1 MIRIINHRREI
12 ALPGLWH
19 DFANLFPMLDAAA
32 QDRLREDVQ
41 THGVREPVIVYAGR
55 ILDGRNRYMAARDLD
70 LDFPVADFDG
80 TPQEAL
86 AYVLST
92 NLHRRHLTESQRA
105 AVASKVANMGHGDTS
120 RFAQDAN
127 LHLGVTSAQAAEM
140 LNVSQ
145 RSVAAARKVHE
156 HGDAMLF
163 EAVERGEVA
172 VSAAAVVADL
182 PRGEQAAVVAAG
194 PKAVR
199 EKAKA
204 MREAKAVP
212 EPPAEPMDPAEAK
225 LRRDLAKL
233 TPEALIDDVVGLRAQ
248 IAEERARRRK
258 VEAERDDLKDQ
269 IAALTAE
276 GDMGRKLGIALQEIQ
291 KVKGRLGEVQAQ
303 LARETRRAN
312 AMEKARDELQRRIEA
327 QIIPMD
333 GAA

>member
-1 MIRIINHRREI
+1 MITIN
-12 ALPGLWH
+12 
-19 DFANLFPMLDAAA
+19 
-32 QDRLREDVQ
+32 QLR
-41 THGVREPVIVYAGR
+41 
-55 ILDGRNRYMAARDLD
+55 LDGGTQSRAALNEATVAEYAEAMADPNTV
-70 LDFPVADFDG
+70 FPPVTVYFDG
-80 TPQEAL
+80 RDHWL
-86 AYVLST
+86 ADGFHRVAAWQRIGREEVPAEVRQGDRRRAI
-92 NLHRRHLTESQRA
+92 LH
-105 AVASKVANMGHGDTS
+105 
-120 RFAQDAN
+120 
-127 LHLGVTSAQAAEM
+127 
-140 LNVSQ
+140 
-145 RSVAAARKVHE
+145 SVAANSNHGLRRTNEDKRRAVLTLLEDEEWRTWSDRAIADACRVDHKTVGRIRAE
-156 HGDAMLF
+156 HLGNSPDS
-163 EAVERGEVA
+163 EVRTVERGGTVYQQNTARIGKPEAAPSPADDEPRQAPPSVRA
-172 VSAAAVVADL
+172 VE
-182 PRGEQAAVVAAG
+182 PVAA
-194 PKAVR
+194 PHALK
-199 EKAKA
+199 
-204 MREAKAVP
+204 
-212 EPPAEPMDPAEAK
+212 EPAIAAPAIDPAEAK